1 MAPMQTTDR
10 LILRRPTAADADSV
24 FAIYG
29 DPATNV
35 FNPFG
40 PHANLEKSREV
51 LDGWIA
57 HWAARGFGQWAIT
70 TRQAPDTVIGFGGVA
85 YRKYLEANALNL
97 GYRLAVTAWGQGY
110 ATEVAQAALSYALDE
125 LREPEVFAI
134 VRPSN
139 APSIRVLEK
148 IGMQRIGTLDDVPG
162 QAASYLFSAK
172 REVVLAG

>member
-1 MAPMQTTDR
+1 MKTTDR
-10 LILRRPTAADADSV
+10 LILRRPTAADAQSV

-40 PHANLEKSREV
+40 PHADLEKSREV

-57 HWAARGFGQWAIT
+57 HWAARGFGQWAIAT
-70 TRQAPDTVIGFGGVA
+70 QQAPDSIIGFGGVA
-85 YRKYLEANALNL
+85 YRKYLDTHALNL
-97 GYRLAVTAWGQGY
+97 GYRLAASAWGQGY
-110 ATEVAQAALSYALDE
+110 ATELAQAALSHALDE
-125 LREPEVFAI
+125 LHEPEVFAI

-148 IGMQRIGTLDDVPG
+148 IGMKRIGTLDDVPG
-162 QAASYLFSAK
+162 QDASYLFSAK